1 VYTAAPRL
9 ERRLLEA
16 IVRLDDPSAPIAE
29 NYRRLR
35 EHAAQLDVPRPS
47 YECFRQL
54 VHDTRSERAR
64 RRANRQTLIRV
75 ALYLDGSDELNR
87 LDLAPQVRL

>member
-1 VYTAAPRL
+1 MYLAAPRL
-9 ERRLLEA
+9 ERRLLET
-16 IVRLDDPSAPIAE
+16 IVRLDDPSVPIAE
-29 NYRRLR
+29 NYRCLR

-54 VHDTRSERAR
+54 VHDARSERAR

-75 ALYLDGSDELNR
+75 ALYLDGPDELNR
-87 LDLAPQVRL
+87 LELAPHIRL